1 MTAHGPA
8 QRIPVRQRHFI
19 ASKLLRDP
27 SHATLAEPRR
37 TAQAPVRFC
46 GLVTSTCSYELHVG
60 LEELLVRAVHDPGDL
75 AEIRATV
82 TAAAEDDRL
91 GIPVRRDGDRIDIAY
106 RATILLAER
115 SAR

>member
-1 MTAHGPA
+1 
-8 QRIPVRQRHFI
+8 
-19 ASKLLRDP
+19 
-27 SHATLAEPRR
+27 
-37 TAQAPVRFC
+37 
-46 GLVTSTCSYELHVG
+46 
-60 LEELLVRAVHDPGDL
+60 L
-75 AEIRATV
+75 AEIRATF